1 MPRPAFSK
9 DFRLWGDW
17 LKNANPNS
25 SYTQRIIKLH
35 KMFPDRNLKFL
46 RSLKISDIDISS
58 KPVSTLTDKEI
69 VERGNSLKVL
79 KIMRREGTSLSKSIE
94 IAKNQGF
101 NISEKS
107 VKKHLG
113 NSLYKVGRRW
123 LARKTDKI
131 EVRLRIYSNGQEE
144 FISVTNSKDR
154 SLIGKYF
161 NDIDEVQKGKLDEK
175 EFKRRYGRRT
185 IIDAKGYK
193 WSLETNIEAIAN
205 IYASDST
212 SLYRSIYDSG

>member
-1 MPRPAFSK
+1 MPRPAFTAK
-9 DFRLWGDW
+9 YRLYGDW

-25 SYTQRIIKLH
+25 SYTQKIIKLH
-35 KMFPDRNLKFL
+35 KMFPDRNLEFL
-46 RSLKISDIDISS
+46 RSLKISNIDVGS
-58 KPVSTLTDKEI
+58 KPISALTDKQI

-79 KIMRREGTSLSKSIE
+79 KMMRREGYSLSKSVE
-94 IAKNQGF
+94 SVRNQGF
-101 NISEKS
+101 NISEGS

-113 NSLYKVGRRW
+113 KTLYKTGRRW

-154 SLIGKYF
+154 SLIGKYY

-185 IIDAKGYK
+185 IVDAKGHK